1 MHLPA
6 NLKQP
11 QSPWP
16 HKAKSPQCCLGTS
29 GRKQPRRA
37 GFPRSVHWLAPPAG
51 GRGTRLPTG
60 ARSRDFLSRRAGP
73 PLTKGSCPQ
82 LGLARELGAWLRP
95 PLLSLSLLQ
104 CFQGHLN
111 FPRTGSAYVKQ
122 ELGSQV
128 MCAHTCVVY
137 AFYDFRRKHSAV
149 RE

>member
-60 ARSRDFLSRRAGP
+60 ARSSRDFLSRRAGP

-95 PLLSLSLLQ
+95 PLLSLSPAVFSGAPELSPNRFCLCQ
-104 CFQGHLN
+104 
-111 FPRTGSAYVKQ
+111 TGTRLASY
-122 ELGSQV
+122 
-128 MCAHTCVVY
+128 MCTHVCCV
-137 AFYDFRRKHSAV
+137 RIL
-149 RE
+149 